1 MNNKKRYPM
10 PISERA
16 KIFAPFS
23 ALKGLSEAL
32 AAKEKVRVPKK
43 ELSDD
48 MAEQLDKALKDLKTG
63 EVITIIYYNNKEQEY
78 IQLTGKLI
86 KIDQL
91 DRTLN
96 FENLSVLFEDLY
108 KIVL

>member
-1 MNNKKRYPM
+1 M